1 MPIKSILVP
10 VGGGGGEAD
19 LALALS
25 VGRELGAQVTALHAQ
40 AVANAA
46 LPYLTVGMTGRAIDR
61 LIDEI
66 EKQLAAESVRASEA
80 FNAACAVACVAPVE
94 SFSGSGFAA
103 RMLSAIGSAE
113 QLIAEQGRVN
123 DLVVIGIAGHDDPAS
138 VPELQAALMQTGR
151 PVLLAPARAPER
163 FARRI
168 AIAWNGSIE
177 AARALT
183 AAAALAGNA
192 ERVAVLCAGEDGRDA
207 APGPEAA
214 VAYLRAHGIAAEAR
228 LLPASSRPIAE
239 TLLLAADDEE
249 ADLLA
254 MGAYTHSRLRETVL
268 GGVTHDV
275 LYNLDRPVLMAH

>member
-1 MPIKSILVP
+1 MSIKSILVP
-10 VGGGGGEAD
+10 IGGGGAAD
-19 LALALS
+19 LALALLA
-25 VGRELGAQVTALHAQ
+25 GRQLDARVTALHAQ
-40 AVANAA
+40 ADTDAA
-46 LPYLTVGMTGRAIDR
+46 LPYLTVGLTGGAIDR

-66 EKQLAAESVRASEA
+66 DRQLAAESVRASEA
-80 FNAACAVACVAPVE
+80 FNAACAAAGVAPVE
-94 SFSGSGFAA
+94 TFSKPGFGA
-103 RMLSAIGSAE
+103 RLLSASGPTE
-113 QLIAEQGRVN
+113 QLIAEHGRVH
-123 DLVVIGIAGHDDPAS
+123 DLVVIGAAGHDDPAA
-138 VPELQAALMQTGR
+138 VPEVQAALMQTGR
-151 PVLLAPARAPER
+151 PVLLAPARTPER

-192 ERVAVLCAGEDGRDA
+192 ERVVVLTTGEAGRAA

-214 VAYLRAHGIAAEAR
+214 VGYLRAHGIDAEAR
-228 LLPASSRPIAE
+228 LLPASSKPVAE
-239 TLLLAADDEE
+239 TLLLAAEE
-249 ADLLA
+249 EQADLLA